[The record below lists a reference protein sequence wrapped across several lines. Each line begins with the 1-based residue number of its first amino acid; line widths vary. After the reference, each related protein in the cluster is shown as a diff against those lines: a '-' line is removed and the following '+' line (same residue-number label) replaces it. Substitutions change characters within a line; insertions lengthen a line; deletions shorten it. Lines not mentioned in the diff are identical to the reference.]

1 MSKNLIFSIVG
12 LGLGFF
18 VGFLLANNISGD
30 RRATPPTAA
39 VANAT
44 AKTANAPAPPLDPT
58 ATNGELPPGHPEING
73 GGGGTTSAANNSP
86 AASSAQ
92 AQSAMEAADRAP
104 TDFKQQMNAAA
115 IFYQAGDFN
124 KASLYLQRAL
134 EINPKSVDA
143 LTALGNTRY
152 DTNDFIGAATYYE
165 RALAL
170 EPRDADVQTDLGNT
184 YFRRT
189 PPDFKRAIAE
199 YRKTLAFDP
208 KYEKALQNMGAAAI
222 QLRDKKTASEAV
234 EKLVA
239 VNPQNPVL
247 ESLRSSIETLP

>member
-1 MSKNLIFSIVG
+1 MNRNIIFSIVG

-30 RRATPPTAA
+30 RRAVTPDA
-39 VANAT
+39 VANDT
-44 AKTANAPAPPLDPT
+44 TKTANAPAPPLDPT
-58 ATNGELPPGHPEING
+58 ATSGELPPGHPEVN
-73 GGGGTTSAANNSP
+73 GGGGTTSAANKSP

-104 TDFKQQMNAAA
+104 KDFKQQMNAAA
-115 IFYQAGDFN
+115 IFYQAGDFD
-124 KASLYLQRAL
+124 KAALYLQRAL

-143 LTALGNTRY
+143 LTALGNTKY
-152 DTNDFIGAATYYE
+152 DTNDFTGASTYYE

-170 EPRDADVQTDLGNT
+170 EPRNADVQTDLGNT

-199 YRKTLAFDP
+199 YRKTLAFAP
-208 KYEKALQNMGAAAI
+208 NYEKAIQNMGAAAI
-222 QLRDKKTASEAV
+222 QLRDKKIASEAI
-234 EKLVA
+234 EKLAA
-239 VNPQNPVL
+239 VNPQNAVL